1 MKHLKTFEGFLN
13 EAVDTFK
20 KGDLV
25 RWSNPKTVENTPTLY
40 GVIVND
46 RGRTVDIA
54 VVGTSKHTDAQPTT
68 TNMRRNNHATWK
80 GAGMS
85 ASELEKG
92 SEYTEYNADKKF
104 LTLWTNQ

>member
-1 MKHLKTFEGFLN
+1 MKHIQTFESFLN
-13 EAVDTFK
+13 EAVGTFK

-25 RWSNPKTVENTPTLY
+25 RWSNPKTVERTPALY

-54 VVGTSKHTDAQPTT
+54 VVGTSNHTDAQPTT
-68 TNMRRNNHATWK
+68 TNMVRNNHGVWK
-80 GAGMS
+80 GGGMN
-85 ASELEKG
+85 ADQLKKG
-92 SEYTEYNADKKF
+92 SEYTHPNADKKF